1 MRIVWN
7 ASSTLEESNAD
18 VSKKDNPY
26 FSLNAQ
32 QHREKLNCVKGSKC
46 GKKEYQNSKN
56 RKCLTIK
63 FSSLLEKET
72 FDVPLKTTGKTK
84 C

>member
-26 FSLNAQ
+26 FSLNTQ
-32 QHREKLNCVKGSKC
+32 QHRKKTVLNVPNEEKCNTNTVK
-46 GKKEYQNSKN
+46 
-56 RKCLTIK
+56 TVK
-63 FSSLLEKET
+63 FWSLLE
-72 FDVPLKTTGKTK
+72 
-84 C
+84 